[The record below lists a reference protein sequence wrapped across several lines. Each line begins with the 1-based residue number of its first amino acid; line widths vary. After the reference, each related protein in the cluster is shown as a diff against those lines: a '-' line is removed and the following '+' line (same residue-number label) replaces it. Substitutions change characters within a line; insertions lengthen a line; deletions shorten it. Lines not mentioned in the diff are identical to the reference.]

1 MVLRCIFFVF
11 CYERWNVFKNNYVL
25 VKYRNEIFLRY
36 GLVKRVLYDR
46 NFLKIFFILSLSVI

>member
-11 CYERWNVFKNNYVL
+11 CYERWNVFKNNYGL

-46 NFLKIFFILSLSVI
+46 NFLYR